1 MNKTISLL
9 RTVLIA
15 NVGVAVVIAALYELD
30 ILPSG
35 MMAGRPQDE
44 FLSTISMEL
53 ITIVFIP
60 VALRLFKTKDVE
72 KRLEEGNIKAFRK
85 WGLVRI
91 LMITV
96 PLVLNTLLYY
106 SFMNTTFGYMAL
118 ILLICLLIQTIQ
130 FLSFFLI
137 FLHFPG
143 QNS

>member
-1 MNKTISLL
+1 MNKTISFL

-72 KRLEEGNIKAFRK
+72 KRLEEGDIKAFRK

-118 ILLICLLIQTIQ
+118 ILLICLPFIY
-130 FLSFFLI
+130 
-137 FLHFPG
+137 PAVRK
-143 QNS
+143 

>member
-1 MNKTISLL
+1 M
-9 RTVLIA
+9 LIA

-72 KRLEEGNIKAFRK
+72 KRLEEGDIKAFRK

-118 ILLICLLIQTIQ
+118 ILLICLPFIYPA
-130 FLSFFLI
+130 SRK
-137 FLHFPG
+137 
-143 QNS
+143 

>member
-30 ILPSG
+30 ILSSG
-35 MMAGRPQDE
+35 MLAGRPQDE

-85 WGLVRI
+85 WGLLRI

-118 ILLICLLIQTIQ
+118 ILLICLPFIYPA
-130 FLSFFLI
+130 SRK
-137 FLHFPG
+137 
-143 QNS
+143 

>member
-1 MNKTISLL
+1 MNKTITLL

-35 MMAGRPQDE
+35 MLAGRPQDE
-44 FLSTISMEL
+44 FLSTIFMEL
-53 ITIVFIP
+53 TTIVFIP
-60 VALRLFKTKDVE
+60 VALRLFKTMNVE
-72 KRLEEGNIKAFRK
+72 KRLEEGNIKVFRK

-91 LMITV
+91 LMITL

-118 ILLICLLIQTIQ
+118 ILLICLPFIY
-130 FLSFFLI
+130 
-137 FLHFPG
+137 PAARK
-143 QNS
+143 

>member
-1 MNKTISLL
+1 MNKTITLL

-35 MMAGRPQDE
+35 MLAGRPQDE
-44 FLSTISMEL
+44 FLSTIFMEL
-53 ITIVFIP
+53 TTIVFIP
-60 VALRLFKTKDVE
+60 VALRLFKTMNVE
-72 KRLEEGNIKAFRK
+72 KRLEEGNIKVFRK

-118 ILLICLLIQTIQ
+118 ILLICLPFIY
-130 FLSFFLI
+130 
-137 FLHFPG
+137 PAVRK
-143 QNS
+143 

>member
-1 MNKTISLL
+1 M
-9 RTVLIA
+9 LIA

-72 KRLEEGNIKAFRK
+72 KRLEEGDIKAFRK

-118 ILLICLLIQTIQ
+118 ILLICLPFIY
-130 FLSFFLI
+130 
-137 FLHFPG
+137 PAVRK
-143 QNS
+143 

>member
-1 MNKTISLL
+1 M
-9 RTVLIA
+9 LIA

-118 ILLICLLIQTIQ
+118 ILLICLPFIYPAARQ
-130 FLSFFLI
+130 
-137 FLHFPG
+137 
-143 QNS
+143 

>member
-15 NVGVAVVIAALYELD
+15 NVGVAVVIAAFYELD

-35 MMAGRPQDE
+35 MLAGRPQDE

-85 WGLVRI
+85 WGLLRI

-118 ILLICLLIQTIQ
+118 ILLICLPFIY
-130 FLSFFLI
+130 
-137 FLHFPG
+137 PAVRK
-143 QNS
+143 

>member
-9 RTVLIA
+9 RSVLIA

-35 MMAGRPQDE
+35 MMTGRPQDE

-72 KRLEEGNIKAFRK
+72 KRLEEGDIKAFRK

-118 ILLICLLIQTIQ
+118 ILLICLPFIY
-130 FLSFFLI
+130 
-137 FLHFPG
+137 PAARK
-143 QNS
+143 

>member
-30 ILPSG
+30 ILPAG
-35 MMAGRPQDE
+35 MMTGRPQDE

-118 ILLICLLIQTIQ
+118 ILLICLPFIY
-130 FLSFFLI
+130 
-137 FLHFPG
+137 PAVRK
-143 QNS
+143 

>member
-1 MNKTISLL
+1 
-9 RTVLIA
+9 
-15 NVGVAVVIAALYELD
+15 
-30 ILPSG
+30 
-35 MMAGRPQDE
+35 
-44 FLSTISMEL
+44 MEL

-118 ILLICLLIQTIQ
+118 ILLICLPFIY
-130 FLSFFLI
+130 
-137 FLHFPG
+137 PAARK
-143 QNS
+143 

>member
-15 NVGVAVVIAALYELD
+15 NVGVAVVFAALYELD

-35 MMAGRPQDE
+35 ILAGRPQDE

-118 ILLICLLIQTIQ
+118 ILLICLPFIY
-130 FLSFFLI
+130 
-137 FLHFPG
+137 PAVRK
-143 QNS
+143 

>member
-35 MMAGRPQDE
+35 MFTGRPQDE

-60 VALRLFKTKDVE
+60 VALRLYKTKDVE

-118 ILLICLLIQTIQ
+118 ILLICLPFIYPA
-130 FLSFFLI
+130 SRK
-137 FLHFPG
+137 
-143 QNS
+143 

>member
-15 NVGVAVVIAALYELD
+15 NVGVAVVFAALYELD

-35 MMAGRPQDE
+35 ILAGRPQDE

-85 WGLVRI
+85 LGLLRI

-106 SFMNTTFGYMAL
+106 SFMNTSFGYMAL
-118 ILLICLLIQTIQ
+118 ILLICMPFIYPA
-130 FLSFFLI
+130 SRK
-137 FLHFPG
+137 
-143 QNS
+143 

>member
-1 MNKTISLL
+1 MNKTISFL

-85 WGLVRI
+85 WGLLRI

-118 ILLICLLIQTIQ
+118 ILLICLPFIYPA
-130 FLSFFLI
+130 SRK
-137 FLHFPG
+137 
-143 QNS
+143 

>member
-35 MMAGRPQDE
+35 MLAGRPQYE

-118 ILLICLLIQTIQ
+118 ILLICLPFIYPA
-130 FLSFFLI
+130 SRK
-137 FLHFPG
+137 
-143 QNS
+143 

>member
-85 WGLVRI
+85 WSLVRI

-118 ILLICLLIQTIQ
+118 ILLICLPFIYPA
-130 FLSFFLI
+130 SRK
-137 FLHFPG
+137 
-143 QNS
+143 

>member
-35 MMAGRPQDE
+35 MFTGRPQDE

-85 WGLVRI
+85 WGLLRI

-118 ILLICLLIQTIQ
+118 ILLICLPFIY
-130 FLSFFLI
+130 
-137 FLHFPG
+137 PAVRK
-143 QNS
+143 

>member
-91 LMITV
+91 LMITI

-118 ILLICLLIQTIQ
+118 ILLICLPFIYPA
-130 FLSFFLI
+130 SRK
-137 FLHFPG
+137 
-143 QNS
+143 

>member
-15 NVGVAVVIAALYELD
+15 NVGMAVVIAALYELD

-35 MMAGRPQDE
+35 ILAGRPQDE

-118 ILLICLLIQTIQ
+118 ILLICLPFIY
-130 FLSFFLI
+130 
-137 FLHFPG
+137 PAVRK
-143 QNS
+143 

>member
-9 RTVLIA
+9 RTVLFA

-35 MMAGRPQDE
+35 MMTGRPQDE

-72 KRLEEGNIKAFRK
+72 KRLEEGDIKAFRK

-118 ILLICLLIQTIQ
+118 ILLICLPFIY
-130 FLSFFLI
+130 
-137 FLHFPG
+137 PAVRK
-143 QNS
+143 

>member
-35 MMAGRPQDE
+35 ILAGRPQDE

-85 WGLVRI
+85 WGLLRI

-96 PLVLNTLLYY
+96 TLVLNTLLYY

-118 ILLICLLIQTIQ
+118 ILLICLPFIYPA
-130 FLSFFLI
+130 SRK
-137 FLHFPG
+137 
-143 QNS
+143 

>member
-30 ILPSG
+30 MLPSG
-35 MMAGRPQDE
+35 MLAGRPQDE

-118 ILLICLLIQTIQ
+118 ILLICLPFIYPA
-130 FLSFFLI
+130 SRK
-137 FLHFPG
+137 
-143 QNS
+143 

>member
-15 NVGVAVVIAALYELD
+15 NVGVAVVIAAFYELD

-35 MMAGRPQDE
+35 MFTGRPQDE

-85 WGLVRI
+85 WGLLRI

-118 ILLICLLIQTIQ
+118 IQLICLPFIYPASIR
-130 FLSFFLI
+130 
-137 FLHFPG
+137 
-143 QNS
+143 

>member
-35 MMAGRPQDE
+35 ILAGRPQDE

-118 ILLICLLIQTIQ
+118 ILLICLPFIY
-130 FLSFFLI
+130 
-137 FLHFPG
+137 PAVRK
-143 QNS
+143 

>member
-30 ILPSG
+30 ILPYG
-35 MMAGRPQDE
+35 MFTGRPQDE

-118 ILLICLLIQTIQ
+118 ILLICLPFIY
-130 FLSFFLI
+130 
-137 FLHFPG
+137 PAVRK
-143 QNS
+143 

>member
-15 NVGVAVVIAALYELD
+15 NVGVAVVFAALYELD

-35 MMAGRPQDE
+35 ILAGRPQDE

-72 KRLEEGNIKAFRK
+72 KRLEEGDIKAFRK

-118 ILLICLLIQTIQ
+118 ILLICLPFIY
-130 FLSFFLI
+130 
-137 FLHFPG
+137 PAVRK
-143 QNS
+143 

>member
-1 MNKTISLL
+1 MNKTINLL

-35 MMAGRPQDE
+35 ILAGRPQDE

-85 WGLVRI
+85 WGLLRI

-118 ILLICLLIQTIQ
+118 ILLICLPFIYPA
-130 FLSFFLI
+130 SRK
-137 FLHFPG
+137 
-143 QNS
+143 

>member
-15 NVGVAVVIAALYELD
+15 NVGVAVVIAAFYELD

-35 MMAGRPQDE
+35 MLAGRPQDE

-91 LMITV
+91 LMITI

-118 ILLICLLIQTIQ
+118 ILLICLPFIYPA
-130 FLSFFLI
+130 SRK
-137 FLHFPG
+137 
-143 QNS
+143 

>member
-30 ILPSG
+30 FLPSG

-118 ILLICLLIQTIQ
+118 ILLICLPFIY
-130 FLSFFLI
+130 
-137 FLHFPG
+137 PAVRK
-143 QNS
+143 

>member
-118 ILLICLLIQTIQ
+118 ILLICLPFIYPALRK
-130 FLSFFLI
+130 
-137 FLHFPG
+137 
-143 QNS
+143 

>member
-35 MMAGRPQDE
+35 MMTGRPQDE

-60 VALRLFKTKDVE
+60 VALRMFKTKDVE
-72 KRLEEGNIKAFRK
+72 KRLEDGDIKAFRK

-118 ILLICLLIQTIQ
+118 ILLICLPFIY
-130 FLSFFLI
+130 
-137 FLHFPG
+137 PAVRK
-143 QNS
+143 

>member
-35 MMAGRPQDE
+35 MLAGRPQDE
-44 FLSTISMEL
+44 FLSIISMEL

-85 WGLVRI
+85 WGLLRI

-118 ILLICLLIQTIQ
+118 ILLICLPFIYPA
-130 FLSFFLI
+130 SRK
-137 FLHFPG
+137 
-143 QNS
+143 

>member
-35 MMAGRPQDE
+35 MLAGRPQDE

-91 LMITV
+91 VMITV
-96 PLVLNTLLYY
+96 SLVLKTLLYY

-118 ILLICLLIQTIQ
+118 ILLICLPFIYPA
-130 FLSFFLI
+130 SRK
-137 FLHFPG
+137 
-143 QNS
+143 